1 MTDFDIGIRIILAI
15 IAMAIGLIIAHKIE
29 ED

>member
-15 IAMAIGLIIAHKIE
+15 ITMAIGLIIAHKIE